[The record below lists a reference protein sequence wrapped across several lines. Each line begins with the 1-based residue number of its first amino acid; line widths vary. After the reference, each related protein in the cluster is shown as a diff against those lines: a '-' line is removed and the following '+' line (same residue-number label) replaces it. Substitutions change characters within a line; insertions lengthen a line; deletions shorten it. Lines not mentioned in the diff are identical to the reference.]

1 MKFPI
6 SPSFLAGA
14 SALVAGIVLLLFLS
28 VYLFT
33 ALPGSV
39 KPIQVALAQVQYD
52 LSSESPSPPLLLL
65 WYSLP
70 FLWLGL
76 GAIFFMA
83 RSTSTG
89 VATALVAASTLCAL
103 ASIQFFGWE
112 TIGLFGVPVYF
123 AVNAVRK
130 AHRTNSST
138 S

>member
-1 MKFPI
+1 MKYPL

-14 SALVAGIVLLLFLS
+14 SALVAGMVLLPFLY

-33 ALPGSV
+33 ALPANV
-39 KPIQVALAQVQYD
+39 KPVQAGLAQFQHD

-76 GAIFFMA
+76 GATFFRA
-83 RSTSTG
+83 RTRSTR
-89 VATALVAASTLCAL
+89 VAVAL
-103 ASIQFFGWE
+103 AIASAPCAVASSAFLGWE

-123 AVNAVRK
+123 AANAVRQ
-130 AHRTNSST
+130 TNRPNQASS
-138 S
+138 